1 MSSQWKVPRTK
12 ANLFNQ
18 QVREQILTAIEPAV
32 FGSSWEAL
40 DIVHAFEKG
49 FGDLMGYPYVN
60 AVQSGSSA
68 LLLALKAAGVGIGD
82 EVITVANSDMATT
95 NAIGNCGAICV
106 LCDVNASDYTMNVDL
121 VESLI
126 TERTRAI
133 LPVDLYGHP
142 VDGRRLR
149 EIADR
154 YNLMVVEDA
163 ALATAAKDYGKPVG
177 AFAQL
182 VVFSTAPTKQIGSVG
197 SGGMVATWE
206 KSLWDGVESYKRYG
220 LSAETNEKSPDFSG
234 HIVEGY
240 HLRMVPVDAAV
251 LNVKLKY
258 LPEWTEKRKKIARWY
273 QERLKNVDGVRL
285 PVFRPESEPVCR
297 EFVVMVRNR
306 DVVLAVMRGMG
317 IQANTIYNP
326 PVHRRPVYQ
335 KHRYPGANNLPVT
348 EALATQLL
356 NLPID
361 PLLEEKDIDFACE
374 ALIAGLK
381 Q

>member
-1 MSSQWKVPRTK
+1 MSSQWKVPRSK

-18 QVREQILTAIEPAV
+18 QVRDQILAAIEPAV

-68 LLLALKAAGVGIGD
+68 LLLALKAAGVGAGD

-95 NAIGNCGAICV
+95 NSIGNCGAVCV
-106 LCDVNASDYTMNVDL
+106 LCDVNATDYTMNVDL

-142 VDGRRLR
+142 VDGQRLR

-154 YNLMVVEDA
+154 YHIMIVEDA
-163 ALATAAKDYGKPVG
+163 ALATASKDYGKPVG
-177 AFAQL
+177 TFAQL

-197 SGGMVATWE
+197 SGGMVATWD
-206 KSLWDGVESYKRYG
+206 KALWDGVESYKRYG
-220 LSAETNEKSPDFSG
+220 LSAETNEKSPDFAG

-258 LPEWTEKRKKIARWY
+258 FPQWTEKRKKIARWY
-273 QERLKNVDGVRL
+273 QDRLRNIDGVKL

-297 EFVVMVRNR
+297 EFVLMVRNR
-306 DVVLAVMRGMG
+306 DAILSVMRETG

-326 PVHRRPVYQ
+326 PVHKRPVYQ
-335 KHRYPGANNLPVT
+335 KYRYPGGNNLPVT
-348 EALATQLL
+348 EALAAELL

-361 PLLEEKDIDFACE
+361 PLLEEIDIDFACE
-374 ALIAGLK
+374 TLITALK
-381 Q
+381 R